1 MSTSSE
7 TVPNSPP
14 VTAPTRSP
22 KAVRGTTPG
31 TAAPGSPV
39 RGTRLTLTGACL
51 GRPGATALD
60 KVDLDVAPG
69 EILTVVGPSGCGK
82 STLLRTLAGLLP
94 PLAGGITQDGQPLT
108 GPSVDRALVFQEDA
122 LLPWRTLR
130 ANVELPLAIRGVPRS
145 GRREQAESWLER
157 VGLGAQARQLPHRV
171 SGGQRQRV
179 QLARA
184 LAGRPRAVLMDEPF
198 GALDAQTRAG
208 MQDLL
213 VEVLQGTGATVVFV
227 THDVDEALFL
237 GDRVALLGAG
247 GLVGVRDIPRPR
259 ERGAHDDPARVSL
272 RRDVLTSLGT

>member
-1 MSTSSE
+1 MSTWSE
-7 TVPNSPP
+7 TVPDNPP
-14 VTAPTRSP
+14 AAAPNTPSG
-22 KAVRGTTPG
+22 AARGTTSG
-31 TAAPGSPV
+31 TAATDSPV
-39 RGTRLTLTGACL
+39 RGTRLTLTGALL
-51 GRPGATALD
+51 GRPGATALE

-94 PLAGGITQDGQPLT
+94 PLAGGIAQDGRPLT
-108 GPSVDRALVFQEDA
+108 GPSADRALVFQEDA

-130 ANVELPLAIRGVPRS
+130 ANVELPLAIRGVGRS
-145 GRREQAESWLER
+145 ERREQAQIWLDR
-157 VGLGAQARQLPHRV
+157 VGLGQQARQLPHRV
-171 SGGQRQRV
+171 SGGQRQRA

-184 LAGRPRAVLMDEPF
+184 LAARPRAVLMDEPF

-247 GLVGVRDIPRPR
+247 ALVAVRDIPRPR
-259 ERGAHDDPARVSL
+259 DRSAHADPARKAL
-272 RRDVLTSLGT
+272 RRDILTSLGT